1 MGSGAS
7 VAALVQENRGGC
19 LLEVARSRAIWSAD
33 PNSVPRRTR
42 MIVSKL
48 FYRIESVHEEEQ
60 RLKENSITEIH
71 RTWLPI
77 YDARPE
83 APAEAPGVWQLTYTI

>member
-1 MGSGAS
+1 
-7 VAALVQENRGGC
+7 
-19 LLEVARSRAIWSAD
+19 
-33 PNSVPRRTR
+33 

-48 FYRIESVHEEEQ
+48 FYRLESVDAEEQ
-60 RLKENSITEIH
+60 RLRENSITEID

-83 APAEAPGVWQLTYTI
+83 APAEAAGVWQLTYTI

>member
-1 MGSGAS
+1 
-7 VAALVQENRGGC
+7 
-19 LLEVARSRAIWSAD
+19 
-33 PNSVPRRTR
+33 

-48 FYRIESVHEEEQ
+48 FYRLESVDAEEQ
-60 RLKENSITEIH
+60 RLRESSITEVQ

-83 APAEAPGVWQLTYTI
+83 APSRPLSWKSSDPHLP